1 VKKIVL
7 ILGLLFVSIISHAV
21 YAVDVKVGGE
31 YRLRFE
37 NREPTNFNQAGPTD
51 RFVLQRTRINFDGKF
66 ENGVGFFAEIQDSR
80 TWGNETST
88 LTQMSFIDLH
98 QGYFTFGKDV
108 KWKLGR
114 QELVYGKQRLLGA
127 TGWSNIGRSFDA
139 VKTSVPFFGRELD
152 VFYAKVSENATTT
165 VQGDNVDLA
174 GLYFKGEGFE
184 PYLLNKNDLNLQSNR
199 STLGARLFGDLAG
212 GKFDLEGMYQTGGI
226 GAKTIAAYAGAV
238 NFAYPVMAG
247 ALLNVEMNYASGD
260 DNAADNTVKTFDQ
273 LYPTNHGK
281 YGLAD
286 IVGFQNLLSYR
297 AEVQLNVFEK
307 SQLMLGVVLLNKA
320 EANDFVYS
328 STGVKHAQ
336 DAGNTET
343 AIGSEYFIHYQTQ
356 LEDNIGFNA
365 GLSLFNPGKALNG
378 TASQTW
384 SYVQTSL
391 KF

>member
-1 VKKIVL
+1 MKKIFL
-7 ILGLLFVSIISHAV
+7 WMGLLFVFITPQAV
-21 YAVDVKVGGE
+21 DAVDVKVGGE

-51 RFVLQRTRINFDGKF
+51 RFVLQRTRVNFDGKF
-66 ENGVGFFAEIQDSR
+66 ENGAGFFAEIQDSR

-114 QELVYGKQRLLGA
+114 QELAYGKQRLLGA
-127 TGWSNIGRSFDA
+127 TGWSNVGRSFDA
-139 VKTSVPFFGRELD
+139 IKATLPFFDRELD
-152 VFYAKVSENATTT
+152 IFYAKVSENATTII
-165 VQGDNVDLA
+165 QNDNIDLA
-174 GLYFKGEGFE
+174 GIYFKGDGLE
-184 PYLLNKNDLNLQSNR
+184 PYFINKNDLNLQSNR
-199 STLGARLFGDLAG
+199 STLGARLFGDFAG
-212 GKFDLEGMYQTGGI
+212 GKLESELMYQTGGI
-226 GAKTIAAYAGAV
+226 AAKSIGAYAGVV
-238 NFAYPVMAG
+238 NFSYPVMSG
-247 ALLNVEMNYASGD
+247 TLLNIEMNYASGD

-297 AEVQLNVFEK
+297 ADVQLNVFEK

-320 EANDFVYS
+320 EANDFVYA

-336 DAGNTET
+336 DAGNTD
-343 AIGSEYFIHYQTQ
+343 ASVGSEYFVNYQTQ
-356 LEDNIGFNA
+356 LEENIGFNA
-365 GLSLFNPGKALNG
+365 GLALFNPGKALSG